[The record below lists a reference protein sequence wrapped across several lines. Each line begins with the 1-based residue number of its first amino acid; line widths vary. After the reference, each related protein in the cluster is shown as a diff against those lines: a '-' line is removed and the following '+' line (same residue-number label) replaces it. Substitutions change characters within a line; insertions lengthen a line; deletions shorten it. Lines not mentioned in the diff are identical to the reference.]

1 MTPDTSLSGLRIL
14 VTRPSQQAQKWQ
26 VLLTGA
32 GAAAL
37 VAPLLQI
44 VPFIVD
50 GSTNC
55 SADSAAIAQIKQR
68 ILNLDEYQHIIFV
81 SQNAVA
87 YGWPW
92 IDQYWPQLPYAPRYY
107 AVGSATAKALLEY
120 DVPVVDMI
128 EDVTAGAMNTEA
140 LLALPGLQQLENSKV
155 LIFRGAGGRP
165 LLAEV
170 LQQRGAQV
178 DYCELY
184 QRCFPDMA
192 DAILL
197 DNQWGRQRD
206 VVAVHSGESLENW
219 LQVVQRN
226 QQLDWLRLPLL
237 VPSERVARRARQA
250 NCTEVIVAVNA
261 SDEEMLKRLQ
271 SWYRQP

>member
-1 MTPDTSLSGLRIL
+1 MTPDTSLSDLRVL

-26 VLLTGA
+26 SLLIASGA
-32 GAAAL
+32 ETL
-37 VAPLLQI
+37 VAPLMQI
-44 VPFIVD
+44 VPF
-50 GSTNC
+50 TAKE

-68 ILNLDEYQHIIFV
+68 ILNLDAYQHIIFV

-87 YGWPW
+87 YGWHW
-92 IDQYWPQLPYAPRYY
+92 IDQYWPQLPFTPRYY
-107 AVGSATAKALLEY
+107 AIGSATARTLLDY
-120 DVPVVDMI
+120 DVPVVD
-128 EDVTAGAMNTEA
+128 VPGGSMNTEA
-140 LLALPGLQQLENSKV
+140 LLDLPGLQQLGNARV

-165 LLAEV
+165 LLADV

-184 QRCFPDMA
+184 QRCFPDIA

-197 DNQWGRQRD
+197 DNQWGRQQD
-206 VVAVHSGESLENW
+206 VVVVHSGESLENW

-237 VPSERVARRARQA
+237 VPSERVASRARQA
-250 NCTEVIVAVNA
+250 NCAEVIVADNA
-261 SDEEMLKRLQ
+261 SDEEMLKSLQ